1 MDSLR
6 GKRAIITGGGRG
18 IGRATAERFLA
29 AGAKVHVCCVTE
41 ESLHSV
47 LADNPGLHG
56 SLADVGVSDQ
66 VAHLFA
72 DAAAHLGGL
81 DVLVNNV
88 GIGDP
93 RAPIEDVTDDQWR
106 RAFAVNVRGIFYC
119 IKRAVPLLRAAGGGA
134 IINVSTAS
142 ARTGLPFRTPYIAS
156 KWAVEGLSSNL
167 ARELG
172 PDKIRCNSILPG
184 MINNPRGRR
193 LVERLAVERGQDY
206 AEAETRYFSYV
217 STRRWIEPEEVAGM
231 AVFLA
236 GDAARNVSGQAIGVC
251 GNMEWEE

>member
-6 GKRAIITGGGRG
+6 GKRAIVTGGGRG
-18 IGRATAERFLA
+18 IGGATAERFLA
-29 AGAKVHVCCVTE
+29 AGATVHMCCVTE
-41 ESLHSV
+41 ESLDSV
-47 LADNPGLHG
+47 LADNPGLSG
-56 SLADVGVSDQ
+56 SLADVSEADQ
-66 VAHLFA
+66 VARLFD

-93 RAPIEDVTDDQWR
+93 RAPIEEVSDAEWH
-106 RAFAVNVRGIFYC
+106 RAFAVNIHGMFYC

-134 IINVSTAS
+134 IINISTAS
-142 ARTGLPFRTPYIAS
+142 TRTGLPYRTPYIAS
-156 KWAVEGLSSNL
+156 KWAVEGMTDNL

-172 PDKIRCNSILPG
+172 PDKIRGNSILPG

-193 LVERLAVERGQDY
+193 LVERIAVERSQDY
-206 AEAETRYFSYV
+206 AEAEAHYFSFV
-217 STRRWIEPEEVAGM
+217 STRSWIEPEEVADM

-236 GDAARNVSGQAIGVC
+236 GDAAKNINGQAIGVC

>member
-1 MDSLR
+1 MESLR

-29 AGAKVHVCCVTE
+29 AGANVHVCCVTK

-47 LADNPGLHG
+47 LANNRGLHG
-56 SLADVGVSDQ
+56 SLVDISVADQ
-66 VAHLFA
+66 VAQLYRNA
-72 DAAAHLGGL
+72 EAHLGGL

-93 RAPIEDVTDDQWR
+93 RAPIEEVTDEQWR
-106 RAFAVNVRGIFYC
+106 HAFAVNVDGMFYC
-119 IKRAVPLLRAAGGGA
+119 IKRAVPLLKAAGGGA
-134 IINVSTAS
+134 IINISTAS
-142 ARTGLPFRTPYIAS
+142 TRTGLPFRTPYIAS
-156 KWAVEGLSSNL
+156 KWAVQGLSDNL

-172 PDKIRCNSILPG
+172 PHKIRCNAILPG
-184 MINNPRGRR
+184 IINNPRGKR
-193 LVERLAVERGQDY
+193 LVEQIAAKRGQNY
-206 AEAETRYFSYV
+206 AEAEAHYFSFV
-217 STRRWIEPEEVAGM
+217 STRSWIEPEEVADM

-236 GDAARNVSGQAIGVC
+236 SDAARNVNGQAIGVC